1 MKTVN
6 CHYILAGDISDRT
19 KRRTAGC
26 ICASCSGSQPLPSLL
41 SMSVILPTHKIRYQ
55 ILDMNKTTY
64 VGNELLLH
72 DPAISDDAERLASF
86 YSIVNN
92 KAFLSHLE
100 QIFLEHNRNYLSRS
114 SSARLRAGY
123 CS

>member
-1 MKTVN
+1 MRFLFWIATLTESSLDVR
-6 CHYILAGDISDRT
+6 DIAD
-19 KRRTAGC
+19 
-26 ICASCSGSQPLPSLL
+26 
-41 SMSVILPTHKIRYQ
+41 V
-55 ILDMNKTTY
+55 NKTTY

-100 QIFLEHNRNYLSRS
+100 QIFLEHNRNHLSRS
-114 SSARLRAGY
+114 SSARLRGES